1 MQITGAN
8 GRWHEKIRNV
18 LFFLLWISKGIN
30 LGNSREKDCMISLIF
45 FYQLG
50 QIFILILL
58 EMAVSDPITPE
69 LLPDLIIQK

>member
-1 MQITGAN
+1 MGDGMKKLEMFSSFFCGYQRELILET
-8 GRWHEKIRNV
+8 RERKIAWSL
-18 LFFLLWISKGIN
+18 LF
-30 LGNSREKDCMISLIF
+30 F